1 MKIALIH
8 PSGNKDLKVPP
19 LGLAYIT
26 AILKKNNIETQI
38 VDLNVEKTKFSKYL
52 NNQKPDI
59 VGFSSIITNA
69 HQAIQLAKE
78 TKKVLPKSFVV
89 MGGPYTSMMKSRLFC
104 KHKEVDALLVG
115 EAEYTFLELAKKL
128 QNKQKIESIDGLI
141 FWDKNKI
148 KTNKAPKPISPL
160 DKIPFPAREELKMD
174 LYNENAGV
182 IFTSRGCPQQCIFC
196 SRPVFGKTWRGHSP
210 KYVLKEISQLID
222 NYGIGVLS
230 ILDDNFTVNLERA
243 TKILDGIIA
252 KNWNLDIYFWNGLRA
267 DHITQQLATK
277 LKKAGCTAINFGVES
292 VDADVNS
299 LICKGV
305 NLQQI
310 KHAII
315 LAQKAG
321 IRANVFLMV
330 GNPGD
335 NSDSADKMIVFLK
348 KTKVDGIHLSMATPI
363 FRTPFWDWVEQNG
376 RWLNFDKEELLD
388 WPIDDVSG
396 TYPVFETSE
405 FTAKQRI
412 QAYKKVRT
420 FLEEK
425 ELII

>member
-8 PSGNKDLKVPP
+8 PSGNKNLKVPP

-26 AILKKNNIETQI
+26 AMLKKNNIETQI
-38 VDLNVEKTKFSKYL
+38 IDLNVEKINLSKYL
-52 NNQKPDI
+52 SNQKPDI
-59 VGFSSIITNA
+59 VGISSIITNA
-69 HQAIQLAKE
+69 GHALQLAKE
-78 TKKVLPKSFVV
+78 TKEVLPKSFVV
-89 MGGPYTSMMKSRLFC
+89 MGGPYASMMKSRLLC
-104 KHKEVDALLVG
+104 KHKEVNAVLVG
-115 EAEYTFLELAKKL
+115 EAECSLLDLAKKL
-128 QNKQKIESIDGLI
+128 QNNQKIESVDGLI
-141 FWDKNKI
+141 FRDKNKI
-148 KTNKAPKPISPL
+148 KSNKAPKPISPL
-160 DKIPFPAREELKMD
+160 DKILFPAREELKME

-210 KYVLKEISQLID
+210 DYVLKEISQLIKD
-222 NYGIGVLS
+222 YGISVLS
-230 ILDDNFTVNLERA
+230 VLDDNFTVDMKRA
-243 TKILDGIIA
+243 TKILDRIIA

-267 DHITQQLATK
+267 DHMTQQLATK

-292 VDADVNS
+292 VDAKVNS
-299 LICKGV
+299 LIRKGV

-310 KHAII
+310 KRAITI
-315 LAQKAG
+315 AQKAG
-321 IRANVFLMV
+321 IQANVFLMI

-335 NSDSADKMIVFLK
+335 NTKSADKLIDFLK
-348 KTKVDGIHLSMATPI
+348 KSKVDGVHLSLATPI
-363 FRTPFWDWVEQNG
+363 FGTPFWDWVEQNG

-388 WPIDDVSG
+388 WPVDDVSG
-396 TYPVFETSE
+396 AYPVFETLE